1 MNSHGFE
8 EIDHTA
14 DLALRVWGQDFYDLL
29 EAAAK
34 GLYHLLNV
42 KVFEDTSHEYSFSIE
57 MDSKEAVLV
66 DFLNELLY
74 LCEEQQMMFSNFTIS
89 QDARSLN
96 ILAKGKRIASLGR
109 NIKAVTFHELEIK
122 EQQTRLITT
131 ITFDV

>member
-14 DLALRVWGQDFYDLL
+14 DLALRVWGEDFYDLL

-34 GLYHLLNV
+34 GLYHLLNL
-42 KVFEDTSHEYSFSIE
+42 KAIKDTSHEYFFSIE
-57 MDSKEAVLV
+57 MDSKEVVLV

-74 LCEEQQMMFSNFTIS
+74 LCEEQEMMFSDFSIS
-89 QDARSLN
+89 QDGGSVN

-122 EQQTRLITT
+122 EQQTKMITT